1 MSPRARAL
9 LAREVP
15 SRRGAAV
22 IGLLF
27 LAGAVIAVA
36 VGNILPAAFLAA
48 GVALILIA
56 YLATYGAT
64 WRPREDEER
73 PG

>member
-1 MSPRARAL
+1 MSPRAKAM

-27 LAGAVIAVA
+27 LAGAVVFLAT
-36 VGNILPAAFLAA
+36 GNVLPAAFFAA
-48 GVALILIA
+48 GVALVLTA

-64 WRPREDEER
+64 WCGRDDEER
-73 PG
+73 PA